1 MTEKADCCAEKEC
14 SGFNVLFLI
23 SELKSECLSLE
34 NPIFTY
40 RYLLAVTLCPG
51 HASPSIGG
59 AEPSGDKSTTQEGN
73 KSMLVMSGGEGYIDF
88 RMGELGDRE

>member
-1 MTEKADCCAEKEC
+1 MD
-14 SGFNVLFLI
+14 FRV
-23 SELKSECLSLE
+23 KSIRLSIE

-40 RYLLAVTLCPG
+40 LLAATLCPG

-59 AEPSGDKSTTQEGN
+59 GEPSGDKSTDVSTQEGN

-88 RMGELGDRE
+88 RMGELGDGEGNRMLF